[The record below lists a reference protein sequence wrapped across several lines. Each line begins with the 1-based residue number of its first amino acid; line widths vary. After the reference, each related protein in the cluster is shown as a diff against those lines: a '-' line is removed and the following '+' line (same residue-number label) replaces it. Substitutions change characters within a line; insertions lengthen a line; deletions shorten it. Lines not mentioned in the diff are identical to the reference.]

1 VTTGPGRPPLPGPG
15 PPSVARCTGQCAG
28 RDDGRKCRPGPYREM
43 ADRSHLG
50 PRLGRERPAPLRGAG
65 SRPRGAATWRGP
77 RWDARAVPPP
87 SDAGPA
93 PTASTNGGTYTRRYR
108 DQKHVNELG
117 HRKLPLGVVPAPVYL
132 QTDLGAVTGR
142 VLSSVIA
149 MTGLL
154 GDRLVTPMPAA
165 WSWSPRPRNPP
176 SHVVAAGSLSPR
188 GTSRSRVN
196 ISTACC
202 PTTAPAGPDRR
213 ASQTGP

>member
-1 VTTGPGRPPLPGPG
+1 LPGPG

-50 PRLGRERPAPLRGAG
+50 PRLRRERPAPLRGAG

-93 PTASTNGGTYTRRYR
+93 PTASTNGGTYARRYR

-117 HRKLPLGVVPAPVYL
+117 HRKLPLGVVPAPVYQ

-149 MTGLL
+149 MTDLL
-154 GDRLVTPMPAA
+154 GGRSGHADVPGVAHGARGPVTPRVTLWPRAPSVHAARAAAGLTYRRPAA
-165 WSWSPRPRNPP
+165 QQR
-176 SHVVAAGSLSPR
+176 HQLALAAELR
-188 GTSRSRVN
+188 KL
-196 ISTACC
+196 
-202 PTTAPAGPDRR
+202 AGEVEAR
-213 ASQTGP
+213 